1 MKWPEFKVHCY
12 SAFIVRVVLIVYAN
26 FHDKY
31 FRLPYTDVD
40 YKVYTDAA
48 RYITAGES
56 PYLRHTYRYTPLLA
70 VILSPNI
77 FLHNDF
83 GKLLFSFTD
92 IIAGVLIK
100 IILFKGKCNNRI
112 GELSALSWLYNPMT
126 IVISTRGNADSLS
139 VLLVLLTLY
148 YLIINNDYS
157 LVSGLI
163 HGLSVHFRLYPI
175 VFSLTMYLSLTDN
188 KYRILPN
195 KKQFKF
201 ITGFTLSLSMLTLI
215 SYYFYGYQFIYE
227 SMIYHLIRKDARH
240 NFSLYFYMLYLSI
253 GQTTQVIEKI
263 VRVLPPILL
272 IIGLSFRYSDKN
284 KLAFGMMTQAMV
296 MVTYNSVVTSQYFF
310 WYLSL
315 LPICVPYINIS
326 LIRYAMLVGIWL
338 IAQALWL
345 NDAYCLEFLGLN
357 KFHSI
362 WVDSILFFFVNIKI
376 LYDFIANYNCK
387 LFNKIN

>member
-1 MKWPEFKVHCY
+1 MKWPEFRVHCY

-31 FRLPYTDVD
+31 FRVPYTDID

-112 GELSALSWLYNPMT
+112 GELCALSWLYNPMT

-175 VFSLTMYLSLTDN
+175 VFSLTMYLSLTD
-188 KYRILPN
+188 KYSILPN

-215 SYYFYGYQFIYE
+215 SYYFYGYQFIYQ

-253 GQTTQVIEKI
+253 GQTIQVIEKI

-362 WVDSILFFFVNIKI
+362 WVDSILFFFVNIKV
-376 LYDFIANYNCK
+376 LYDFIVNYDCK
-387 LFNKIN
+387 ILNKIN

>member
-1 MKWPEFKVHCY
+1 MKWPEFRVHCY

-31 FRLPYTDVD
+31 FRVPYTDID

-83 GKLLFSFTD
+83 
-92 IIAGVLIK
+92 
-100 IILFKGKCNNRI
+100 
-112 GELSALSWLYNPMT
+112 
-126 IVISTRGNADSLS
+126 
-139 VLLVLLTLY
+139 
-148 YLIINNDYS
+148 
-157 LVSGLI
+157 
-163 HGLSVHFRLYPI
+163 
-175 VFSLTMYLSLTDN
+175 
-188 KYRILPN
+188 
-195 KKQFKF
+195 
-201 ITGFTLSLSMLTLI
+201 
-215 SYYFYGYQFIYE
+215 
-227 SMIYHLIRKDARH
+227 
-240 NFSLYFYMLYLSI
+240 
-253 GQTTQVIEKI
+253 VIEKI

-362 WVDSILFFFVNIKI
+362 WVDSILFFFVNIKV
-376 LYDFIANYNCK
+376 LYDFIVNYDCK
-387 LFNKIN
+387 ILNKIN